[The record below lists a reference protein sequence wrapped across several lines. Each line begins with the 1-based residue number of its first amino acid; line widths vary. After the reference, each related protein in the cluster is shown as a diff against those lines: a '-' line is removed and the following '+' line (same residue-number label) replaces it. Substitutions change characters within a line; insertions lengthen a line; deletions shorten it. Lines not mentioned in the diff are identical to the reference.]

1 MLLGL
6 QDVTFE
12 FGSRTIIENANWH
25 IQPNERIGLIG
36 YNGTGKSTIL
46 KIFTGMYAV
55 RTGQVMKNKSVKLG
69 FLNQDLLSF
78 ESEDTILNVVLQAF
92 ANIDAINKELA
103 DLEKALETETDEK
116 KQEEL
121 ALVYSEKLAELGEL
135 DGYDVA
141 YKAKTILNGLGFSE
155 DEYEKPYSQF
165 SGGWRMRVMLAKI
178 ILENPDVLLL
188 DEPTNHLDLPS
199 IQWIEKYL
207 QDFNGSIVIVS
218 HDKYFLN
225 RMVTKVVEVYQRK
238 LHIYNG
244 NYDFY
249 ETEKVQRQELQRR
262 AFENQQDYIRQQEA
276 FIDRFKAKASKAA
289 QAQSAMKRIEKLDKI
304 EDVMVEKPEM
314 NIAFDV
320 NCTPG
325 KMICEFEKVSKSYPK
340 KPIVTDASLH
350 ILRGDK
356 IALLGANGIGK
367 STLLRLIA
375 NIEQF
380 EGNIKIGHNVKFSFY
395 AQHQLESL
403 NMQHSILEEVRY
415 AAPISI
421 TEQMIR
427 NMLGCFLFS
436 GDDVDKKIKVLSGGE
451 KARVSLC
458 KVILTQ
464 SNFLL
469 LDEPTNHLDLLSIE
483 LLINALK
490 KYEGTLICVSHDRHF
505 VSNLANKIWYLEN
518 QILKEYVGTYEEWKE
533 FMAQK
538 EKNKLPPSPAVKT
551 TPTKPAAPVEPTHQ
565 SNQEKKKWETQLQQ
579 IEKKIEECKKQIAL
593 NEEKM
598 SQPEVLKNA
607 TLLKTENDFYLKN
620 SSRLAELEKEYEDV
634 FAKIIN

>member
-121 ALVYSEKLAELGEL
+121 ALAYSEKLAELGEL

-579 IEKKIEECKKQIAL
+579 IEKKIDECKKQIAL

-620 SSRLAELEKEYEDV
+620 SCRLAELEKEYEDV